1 MPSAL
6 LTATTLSVLGLAAS
20 VVLGQFAETSQEV
33 IQHVSL
39 AVFVT
44 MMTLLS
50 HSMLMFYLIG
60 KGKAVREAVAEASL
74 SADFVVEISRAR
86 KPVFSV
92 GMPAIFL
99 TIVAAVIGAGV
110 DTGAIPSWFHGL
122 FGYCAVLSNVVLLR
136 AEYIALTAS
145 TRTVAKVNRLLGV

>member
-86 KPVFSV
+86 S
-92 GMPAIFL
+92 
-99 TIVAAVIGAGV
+99 
-110 DTGAIPSWFHGL
+110 TG
-122 FGYCAVLSNVVLLR
+122 
-136 AEYIALTAS
+136 
-145 TRTVAKVNRLLGV
+145 

>member
-1 MPSAL
+1 MASAL

-20 VVLGQFAETSQEV
+20 VALGQFAETSQEV

-86 KPVFSV
+86 KPVFSLA
-92 GMPAIFL
+92 MPVILL

-136 AEYIALTAS
+136 AEYIALAAS